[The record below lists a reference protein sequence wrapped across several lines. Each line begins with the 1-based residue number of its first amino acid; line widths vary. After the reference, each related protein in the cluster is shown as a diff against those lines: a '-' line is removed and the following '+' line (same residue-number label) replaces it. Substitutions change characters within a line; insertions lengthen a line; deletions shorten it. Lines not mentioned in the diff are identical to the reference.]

1 MSNVDFNSVTAT
13 LFGSSVVR
21 NKIYYTENIHFAY
34 NFYYSTSR
42 VYWFPFFSNNYK
54 SMLV

>member
-42 VYWFPFFSNNYK
+42 VY
-54 SMLV
+54 